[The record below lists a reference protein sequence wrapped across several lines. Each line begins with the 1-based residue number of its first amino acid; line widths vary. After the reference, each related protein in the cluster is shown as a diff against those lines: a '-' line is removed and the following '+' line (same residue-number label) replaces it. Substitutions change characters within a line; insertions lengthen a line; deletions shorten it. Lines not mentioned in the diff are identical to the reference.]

1 MIGYYG
7 PIKFTTSDKRILT
20 FDDFKREASA
30 RSEKH
35 APIGRKPVKEFI
47 GPELDT
53 ITFTILFSAANGV
66 NPRVDMEKW
75 LRMCRTGEA
84 HVLVIGKRALGLDK
98 WTVESVSQSWDVIFN
113 KGELYSSKVDITLEE
128 YIEVM

>member
-7 PIKFTTSDKRILT
+7 PIKFETSDKRILT
-20 FDDFKREASA
+20 FDDFKRDSSV

-53 ITFTILFSAANGV
+53 ITFTVQFSAANGV

-75 LRMCRTGEA
+75 LRMCRAGEA
-84 HVLVIGKRALGLDK
+84 HVLVIGKRGLGLDK